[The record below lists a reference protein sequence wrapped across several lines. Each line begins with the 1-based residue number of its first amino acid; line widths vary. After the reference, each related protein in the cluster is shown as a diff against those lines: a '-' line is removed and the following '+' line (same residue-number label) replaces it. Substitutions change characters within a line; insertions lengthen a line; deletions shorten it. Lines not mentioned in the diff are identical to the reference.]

1 MKKSLVNKLIIIAL
15 FYTLSVVVLFTMQ
28 RSMIYFPDKSRP
40 TPVKGAVIA
49 KVITQDQ
56 LLLESW
62 YFPATIPGKQ
72 VIVFFHGNAGNY
84 GARIFKAQYYLNEG
98 YGVLLAEYR
107 GYGGNPGSISEQGLY
122 LDGRAYID
130 WLINKKS
137 VQIEDIVLYG
147 ESLGTGIAVQMAT
160 EYDVAGVSLEV
171 PFSSLVDVASNQY
184 PFAPVKYLLK
194 DRFMSIDKIAKINAP
209 LLILHG
215 HKDKVIPFKFARK
228 LFNKAVEPKK
238 ITEFPKGGHNDLYDF
253 NAHTH
258 VLGFLAGI
266 DSHYK

>member
-1 MKKSLVNKLIIIAL
+1 MNKSFVTILIFITL
-15 FYTLSVVVLFTMQ
+15 FYTLSVVALFTMQ

-40 TPVKGAVIA
+40 APVKGAVIA

-56 LLLESW
+56 LLLEAW
-62 YFPATIPGKQ
+62 YFPASIPSKP

-84 GARIFKAQYYLNEG
+84 GGRLFKAQHYIGAG

-107 GYGGNPGSISEQGLY
+107 GYGGNSGSVSEHGLY
-122 LDGRAYID
+122 NDGRAYID
-130 WLINKKS
+130 WLVNEKS
-137 VQIEDIVLYG
+137 VQIDNIVLYG
-147 ESLGTGIAVQMAT
+147 ESLGTGVAVQMAT

-215 HKDKVIPFKFARK
+215 HKDEVIPFKFARK

-266 DSHYK
+266 DSHNK